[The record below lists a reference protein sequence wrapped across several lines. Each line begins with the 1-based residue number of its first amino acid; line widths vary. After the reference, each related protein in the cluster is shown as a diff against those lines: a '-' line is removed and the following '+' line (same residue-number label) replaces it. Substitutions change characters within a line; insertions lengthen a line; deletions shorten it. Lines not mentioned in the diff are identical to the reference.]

1 MSEISAAEVRHLAVL
16 ARIELSESEIES
28 LTSELSQI
36 VESVAK
42 VSEVATEDVP
52 ATSHPMPLTNVFRPD
67 VVVPSLSVEQALS
80 SAPDRE
86 GDRFRVP
93 PFLDEE

>member
-93 PFLDEE
+93 PILDEE

>member
-16 ARIELSESEIES
+16 ARIDLSESEIES

-42 VSEVATEDVP
+42 VSEVATADVP

-67 VVVPSLSVEQALS
+67 VVVASLSVEQALS

-93 PFLDEE
+93 PILDEE